1 MKKVLVGFQY
11 YSAVQ
16 HNLTPEHYRHHVN
29 LGFNFGTYTGFTMG
43 LCLFKLCVNSEF
55 TLGSLVVY
63 FRFIL
68 SILGGLLYAQKC
80 DTDPSLLTISPPV
93 IPTPCILQ
101 IYI

>member
-16 HNLTPEHYRHHVN
+16 HNQNRHHVN

-43 LCLFKLCVNSEF
+43 HCLFKLCVNSEF
-55 TLGSLVVY
+55 TLGSFVVY

-93 IPTPCILQ
+93 IPTQCILQ